1 MRRLIT
7 ADQKYDVIVVAG
19 PGGCA
24 CAALPAKWGMKTL
37 LLDKNDCVGGKSL
50 NTHRDGFTYE
60 LWPIAQVPMRGD
72 TFEVAFRELGVESE
86 LKPIALDV
94 CSITYRV
101 RSGEYRT
108 AIMDQ
113 TTGQDPTPFF
123 DLWELDAKERE
134 DALQVL
140 TEMVSLPPEK
150 GDALDD
156 ITFDQFLA
164 SLRSARYG
172 SRIL

>member
-1 MRRLIT
+1 M
-7 ADQKYDVIVVAG
+7 AAPKYDVIVVGAG

-37 LLDKNDCVGGKSL
+37 LLDKNDHVGGKSL
-50 NTHRDGFTYE
+50 NMHRDGFTYE

-72 TFEVAFRELGVESE
+72 TFEAAFRELGVESE

-94 CSITYRV
+94 CSITYRG
-101 RSGEYRT
+101 RSGEYKT

-113 TTGQDPTPFF
+113 TTGQDPIPFF

-140 TEMVSLPPEK
+140 TEMVSLLPEK

-164 SLRSARYG
+164 SLRSA
-172 SRIL
+172 

>member
-1 MRRLIT
+1 
-7 ADQKYDVIVVAG
+7 VIVVGAG

-24 CAALPAKWGMKTL
+24 CAALPAKWGLRL
-37 LLDKNDCVGGKSL
+37 LLLEKNDRVGGKSL
-50 NTHRDGFTYE
+50 NMHREGFTYE
-60 LWPIAQVPMRGD
+60 LWPVMGLPKYNTQFDVVLN
-72 TFEVAFRELGVESE
+72 EVGVESE

-94 CSITYRV
+94 CSITYRG
-101 RSGEYRT
+101 RSGEYKT

-123 DLWELDAKERE
+123 DLWELYAKERE

>member
-1 MRRLIT
+1 M
-7 ADQKYDVIVVAG
+7 IVVGAD
-19 PGGCA
+19 PGAVPVPPCRRSGVS
-24 CAALPAKWGMKTL
+24 GL
-37 LLDKNDCVGGKSL
+37 LLLEKNEQTGGKAITISQ
-50 NTHRDGFTYE
+50 RGFKYE

-72 TFEVAFRELGVESE
+72 TFEAAFRELGVESE

-94 CSITYRV
+94 CSITYRG
-101 RSGEYRT
+101 RSGEYKT

-150 GDALDD
+150 VDALDD

>member
-1 MRRLIT
+1 MPPCRRSG
-7 ADQKYDVIVVAG
+7 VSG
-19 PGGCA
+19 S
-24 CAALPAKWGMKTL
+24 L
-37 LLDKNDCVGGKSL
+37 LLEKNDRVGGKSL

-72 TFEVAFRELGVESE
+72 TFEAAFRELGVESE

-94 CSITYRV
+94 CSITYRG
-101 RSGEYRT
+101 RSGEYKT
-108 AIMDQ
+108 AIIMDQ

>member
-1 MRRLIT
+1 VPPCRRSG
-7 ADQKYDVIVVAG
+7 VSG
-19 PGGCA
+19 S
-24 CAALPAKWGMKTL
+24 L
-37 LLDKNDCVGGKSL
+37 LLEKNEQTDGKAITISQ
-50 NTHRDGFTYE
+50 RGFKYE

-72 TFEVAFRELGVESE
+72 TFEAAFRELGVESE

-94 CSITYRV
+94 CSITYRG
-101 RSGEYRT
+101 RSGEYKT

-164 SLRSARYG
+164 SLRSA
-172 SRIL
+172 

>member
-1 MRRLIT
+1 MPVPPCRRSG
-7 ADQKYDVIVVAG
+7 VSG
-19 PGGCA
+19 S
-24 CAALPAKWGMKTL
+24 L
-37 LLDKNDCVGGKSL
+37 LLEKNDHVGGKSL

-72 TFEVAFRELGVESE
+72 TFEAAFRELGVESE

-94 CSITYRV
+94 CSITYRG
-101 RSGEYRT
+101 RSGEYKT
-108 AIMDQ
+108 AIIMDQ